1 MDEDGPRA
9 AEEQDPEPGKS
20 KTFIRF
26 NDLSGN
32 GGRSGPGDK
41 DAGSGDSEVE
51 GLPYP
56 ALAPVV
62 FFYLSQESR
71 PRSWCLRVVCNPYPL
86 QAGRWNCQG
95 NPEQG
100 FPQDMAH
107 HPISEQKQYNASE

>member
-86 QAGRWNCQG
+86 QAGRWNCQ
-95 NPEQG
+95 
-100 FPQDMAH
+100 
-107 HPISEQKQYNASE
+107 